1 MSLLTIPFWQ
11 RRLKSFNYALQGWRH
26 VLRTQPNTWIHAV
39 ITLLVLVMGWW
50 LGIGRLEWAIL
61 VLTIMLVW
69 VAEFTNTALEAVVDM
84 AQPTYHP
91 LAKTAKDVAA
101 ASVLVSACGAVLI
114 GLIILGPPL
123 WARLFG

>member
-114 GLIILGPPL
+114 GLIILGPLL